1 MPTFA
6 RANNL
11 VSFRNSAVPLT
22 FSNYRF
28 SKRCCGPRQSS
39 KSVVRQLG
47 LWVPNF
53 KMLLWPTPESKSRCT
68 PKLGTHSYHQN
79 RKKNNKEMP
88 RSWSLPFLS
97 PGARR
102 PFWRNFLNNSKPFLV
117 CLILPLSVY
126 VSKSYSYLGRSSH
139 FPALMTSLFLTN
151 IIVFNM
157 SFGNTHIFGRPWI
170 GRFCLNFMFV
180 TCPY

>member
-6 RANNL
+6 RANDL

-39 KSVVRQLG
+39 KSEVRQLG

-79 RKKNNKEMP
+79 RKKLQGNASE
-88 RSWSLPFLS
+88 LDCLFFVA
-97 PGARR
+97 GR
-102 PFWRNFLNNSKPFLV
+102 PSSVLAKFLNNSKPFLV

-126 VSKSYSYLGRSSH
+126 VSKSYSYLRRNSH
-139 FPALMTSLFLTN
+139 FPASMISLFFTKFIFVVFPSEILT
-151 IIVFNM
+151 FLGARGLPAD
-157 SFGNTHIFGRPWI
+157 FA
-170 GRFCLNFMFV
+170 
-180 TCPY
+180 

>member
-6 RANNL
+6 RANDL

-28 SKRCCGPRQSS
+28 SKRCCGPRQST

-79 RKKNNKEMP
+79 RQKSTRKCL
-88 RSWSLPFLS
+88 RVGLSLFFS
-97 PGARR
+97 AGR
-102 PFWRNFLNNSKPFLV
+102 PSSVLAKFLNNSKPFLV

-126 VSKSYSYLGRSSH
+126 VSKSYSYLRRNSH
-139 FPALMTSLFLTN
+139 FPALMISLFLTEF
-151 IIVFNM
+151 IFVVFP
-157 SFGNTHIFGRPWI
+157 SETLTFLGACGSVDFA
-170 GRFCLNFMFV
+170 
-180 TCPY
+180 